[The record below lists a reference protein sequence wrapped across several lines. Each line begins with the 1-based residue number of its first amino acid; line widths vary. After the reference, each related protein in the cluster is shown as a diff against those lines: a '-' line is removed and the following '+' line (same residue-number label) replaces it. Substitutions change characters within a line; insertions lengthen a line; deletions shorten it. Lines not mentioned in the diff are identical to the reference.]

1 MQYNLF
7 DTKVHNYNP
16 MRDLVE
22 AQKLAQGIQP
32 QVPLLQDV
40 QAPIDVSFGETLS
53 SSLGY
58 TYSPIIDFISNTIK
72 FGEEDRDQNYNPFD
86 DMKGFEGYEDTLKDA
101 VNEEHMNVLKQQLRE
116 NIARRNVL
124 ANASIGKQI
133 VAGIFDP
140 LNLVAL
146 PFGGIGKTVLTSAGR
161 TGASVGVFSAGV
173 EAIRFPFDP
182 LATPD
187 EVAGNIA
194 IATIGGAILGG
205 AIGTVNKVRL
215 RNAKKEI
222 ERETRAIINYNTEQ
236 LHNIISE
243 MPDKILKSITSSTN
257 TKKGAL
263 GELIGYLE
271 LRASYDRIIP
281 LGNIVDF
288 IGIKFKT
295 KDEEGC
301 VDFIDIKTGKSAR
314 LSKDQK
320 ELQFLIEN
328 KSINFLKIKVES
340 ETIT

>member
-1 MQYNLF
+1 MSIVDY
-7 DTKVHNYNP
+7 
-16 MRDLVE
+16 
-22 AQKLAQGIQP
+22 
-32 QVPLLQDV
+32 LLSYTSELT
-40 QAPIDVSFGETLS
+40 IVSF
-53 SSLGY
+53 
-58 TYSPIIDFISNTIK
+58 FIVLFTIFYLYK
-72 FGEEDRDQNYNPFD
+72 SIPKKDEDLN
-86 DMKGFEGYEDTLKDA
+86 KSFEKEL
-101 VNEEHMNVLKQQLRE
+101 
-116 NIARRNVL
+116 
-124 ANASIGKQI
+124 
-133 VAGIFDP
+133 
-140 LNLVAL
+140 
-146 PFGGIGKTVLTSAGR
+146 
-161 TGASVGVFSAGV
+161 
-173 EAIRFPFDP
+173 
-182 LATPD
+182 
-187 EVAGNIA
+187 
-194 IATIGGAILGG
+194 
-205 AIGTVNKVRL
+205 
-215 RNAKKEI
+215 KKEI